1 MRAFKSLKPRLCHEI
16 LTIELQMILLES
28 RGGGRGRGSTGP
40 HYTSHHNQH
49 RLAENQQLYPSC
61 HQTLTKSKVG
71 EGLRRSTEHRDWDWR
86 YGGHELGY
94 LPRVCG
100 WNHHE
105 WLDQLWQMSHFFI
118 DAFPEQ
124 ARVIIS
130 WRPSNFPAVTPLRVS
145 LSSTSIPRRLLGS
158 RHQICSKN
166 WNKCYLFVMAVK
178 CIYVQ
183 E

>member
-1 MRAFKSLKPRLCHEI
+1 
-16 LTIELQMILLES
+16 MILLES

-71 EGLRRSTEHRDWDWR
+71 EGQRRSTEHRDWDWR
-86 YGGHELGY
+86 YGAHALGY
-94 LPRVCG
+94 LLRVCG
-100 WNHHE
+100 RNHRE
-105 WLDQLWQMSHFFI
+105 CLDQLWQMSHFFI

-130 WRPSNFPAVTPLRVS
+130 WRPSNFPAVMPLRVS
-145 LSSTSIPRRLLGS
+145 LSSTSIPRGLLGS
-158 RHQICSKN
+158 RSKSM
-166 WNKCYLFVMAVK
+166 WNVYNSIILL
-178 CIYVQ
+178 YVQ
-183 E
+183 F